1 MHLPKLTVNSLDFM
15 YFLLLR
21 ARYEFNLHGLTIT
34 LPERSKLI
42 TVLQIFGRKLNQYEI
57 QKCTASLFAS

>member
-34 LPERSKLI
+34 LPTFKTNYSAANIRQEAKSI
-42 TVLQIFGRKLNQYEI
+42 
-57 QKCTASLFAS
+57 